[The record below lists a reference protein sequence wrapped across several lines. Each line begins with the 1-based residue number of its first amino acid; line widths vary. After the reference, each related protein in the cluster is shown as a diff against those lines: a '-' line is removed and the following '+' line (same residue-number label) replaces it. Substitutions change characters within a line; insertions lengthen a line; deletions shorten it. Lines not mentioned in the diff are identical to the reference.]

1 MHDPNHPLSA
11 AQLTQLLA
19 DLNPDR
25 ISSRK
30 QGGATLSYVEGWDI
44 RNSLIR
50 VFGYGGWDADLLDGR
65 IIYRER
71 EVPALEYNKDR
82 DAPKRQKLDPLT
94 KEPVFNWFVVAQATF
109 RLRIHQLSASYTE
122 TAIASQTGPDLG
134 EVADFAIK
142 TAETDAFKRCA
153 VNLGT
158 TFGLSLYNSGA
169 TADTVKR
176 TIDPEQSRI
185 LREHQEEL
193 RRKAEEAG
201 ANPVTGEVPDEA
213 AAPAPQAVD
222 AAQAQV
228 AKAFAR

>member
-1 MHDPNHPLSA
+1 MYDPEHPLSA

-25 ISSRK
+25 ISNRT
-30 QGGATLSYVEGWDI
+30 QGGSKLSYVEGWDI

-50 VFGYGGWDADLLDGR
+50 VFGYGGWDADLLKAEILKVEEFKREKPLSSGQAHD
-65 IIYRER
+65 YR
-71 EVPALEYNKDR
+71 VTAMC
-82 DAPKRQKLDPLT
+82 
-94 KEPVFNWFVVAQATF
+94 TF
-109 RLRIHQLSASYTE
+109 RLHIHQLGATYTE
-122 TAIASQTGPDLG
+122 AAVSSQKGPDFG
-134 EVADFAIK
+134 EVADFAVK

-201 ANPVTGEVPDEA
+201 ANPATGVIPDEDD
-213 AAPAPQAVD
+213 APAPQAVD